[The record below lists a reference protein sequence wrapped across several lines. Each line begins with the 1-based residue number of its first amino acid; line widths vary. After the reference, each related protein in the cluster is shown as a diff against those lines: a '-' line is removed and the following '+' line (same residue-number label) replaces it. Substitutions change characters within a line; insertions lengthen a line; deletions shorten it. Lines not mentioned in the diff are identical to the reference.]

1 MRGAFFAF
9 TAAATIFLTTSA
21 SAATFSTSL
30 DGDRNVIVTLTG
42 QIVEGDS
49 DELASIVRR
58 ADDRGNTV
66 VMLQLNSPGGRIVEG
81 VKLADIVRDEK
92 IATSVVGSARCASA
106 CFMVFAAGSKKIVST
121 TARVGVHGASDEHGK
136 ETPQS
141 SVATLSMARISKE
154 LGVPPSIIG
163 KMVVTPPNEIVWLT
177 PDDLRSMGATIIRE
191 QTRVSSG
198 PSSDPQLS
206 SRFPQPN
213 QSSANQPDA
222 PTWEN
227 LIDRAMELSTKQKGR
242 PDFKR
247 VCQPELQ
254 QCTDG
259 LSFRS
264 PDGTDMVMNVTEN
277 MDGKTLRREI
287 CSFNKTGDVRTC
299 VDFDTGA
306 QRRDMRHKNGTWYNV
321 GDSSDN

>member
-1 MRGAFFAF
+1 MRNAFFAF
-9 TAAATIFLTTSA
+9 IAAATIFSATSA
-21 SAATFSTSL
+21 PAATFSTSL

-58 ADDRGNTV
+58 VDDRGHAV

-92 IATSVVGSARCASA
+92 IATSVTGSARCASA

-121 TARVGVHGASDEHGK
+121 TARVGVHGASDENGK

-154 LGVPPSIIG
+154 LGVPSSIIG

-191 QTRVSSG
+191 QTKVSSG
-198 PSSDPQLS
+198 PSADPQLS

-213 QSSANQPDA
+213 QSRAKQPDA

-227 LIDRAMELSTKQKGR
+227 LIDRAMELSRRQNGGR

-247 VCQPELQ
+247 VCQPELR

-259 LSFRS
+259 LSFTA

-277 MDGKTLRREI
+277 MDGKTLRREV
-287 CSFNKTGDVRTC
+287 CSFNKSGDIRTC
-299 VDFDTGA
+299 VDWDTGER
-306 QRRDMRHKNGTWYNV
+306 RRDMRDKNGSWYNA
-321 GDSSDN
+321 SDNDN